1 LSLTQSKMFVD
12 NSMLYEYQKKVID
25 EVDSSWLFA
34 LDTGTG
40 KTILS
45 IHHYLKHY
53 NGEPLLIVA
62 PAQKVLEGG
71 WDREVQAVAN
81 YYGISIEYDVM
92 SYGVLAKK
100 WNLYKGW
107 FVIYDECHLIK
118 NPTSQRGKAALML
131 TKTSTNFSLLSAT
144 PSSNGWNDTINY
156 MLMFNF
162 YRNKTQFIK
171 EHAVHETKFF
181 GQRQIKVISDWKD
194 QEKLKHLYQSI
205 STKLSKDDCLDLP
218 PLVFEDIS
226 FKVSKEY
233 ETIRKKRVLETD
245 GGPIAYDTVMKL
257 QHGLR
262 FYTNQKD
269 KLSYTEMLAESTTE
283 NIVVFYYYQAEKEE
297 LIKALGK
304 SKKIYE
310 VSGKM
315 NNLPKREI
323 WSDLKDSVTLVQYQA
338 GAAGIELQYC
348 NLVIMYTPTFSFQD
362 YDQSLGR
369 AYRNGQ
375 TKKVTVYRYITKRSV
390 EEHVYRSLAEKKD
403 FTESLFK
410 EYVGVTE

>member
-1 LSLTQSKMFVD
+1 
-12 NSMLYEYQKKVID
+12 MLYEYQKKVID
-25 EVDSSWLFA
+25 KADSSWLFA
-34 LDTGTG
+34 LGTGTG

-53 NGEPLLIVA
+53 NGESLLIIA

-71 WDREVQAVAN
+71 WDREVQRVAN
-81 YYGISIEYDVM
+81 FYNIQIQYDVM

-107 FVIYDECHLIK
+107 FVIFDECHYVK
-118 NPTSQRGKAALML
+118 NPTSQRGKAALNL
-131 TKTSTNFSLLSAT
+131 TRISTNFSLLSAT
-144 PSSNGWNDTINY
+144 PSSNGWADTINY

-171 EHAVHETKFF
+171 EHAIHETKFF
-181 GQRQIKVISDWKD
+181 GQKQIKVIADWKD
-194 QEKLKHLYQSI
+194 QDKLKMLYQSI

-218 PLVFEDIS
+218 PLIFEDVY

-233 ETIRKKRVLETD
+233 EIIRKKRVLETEN
-245 GGPIAYDTVMKL
+245 GPIAYDTVMKL

-262 FYTNQKD
+262 FYANQKD
-269 KLSYTEMLAESTTE
+269 KLSYTEMLAESTNE
-283 NIVVFYYYQAEKEE
+283 NIVIFYYYQQEKDD
-297 LIKALGK
+297 LVKVLAK
-304 SKKIYE
+304 NKKIYE
-310 VSGKM
+310 VSGKV
-315 NNLPKREI
+315 NHLPSRDQWDE
-323 WSDLKDSVTLVQYQA
+323 LKNTVTLVQYQA

-348 NLVIMYTPTFSFQD
+348 NLVIFYTPTFSFQD
-362 YDQSLGR
+362 YDQALGR

-375 TKKVTVYRYITKRSV
+375 TKKVTVYRYITKKSV

-410 EYVGVTE
+410 EYVGGI

>member
-1 LSLTQSKMFVD
+1 
-12 NSMLYEYQKKVID
+12 MLYEYQKKVID
-25 EVDSSWLFA
+25 KADSSWLFA
-34 LDTGTG
+34 LGTGTG

-53 NGEPLLIVA
+53 NGESLLIIA

-71 WDREVQAVAN
+71 WDREVQRVAN
-81 YYGISIEYDVM
+81 FYNIQIQYDVM

-100 WNLYKGW
+100 WDLYKGW
-107 FVIYDECHLIK
+107 FVIFDECHYVK
-118 NPTSQRGKAALML
+118 NPTSQRGKAALNL
-131 TKTSTNFSLLSAT
+131 TRISTNFSLLSAT
-144 PSSNGWNDTINY
+144 PSSNGWADTINY

-171 EHAVHETKFF
+171 EHAIHETKFF
-181 GQRQIKVISDWKD
+181 GQKQIKVIADWKD
-194 QEKLKHLYQSI
+194 QDKLKMLYQSI

-218 PLVFEDIS
+218 PLIFEDVY

-233 ETIRKKRVLETD
+233 EIIRKKRVLETEN
-245 GGPIAYDTVMKL
+245 GPIAYDTVMKL

-262 FYTNQKD
+262 FYANQKD
-269 KLSYTEMLAESTTE
+269 KLSYTEMLAESTNE
-283 NIVVFYYYQAEKEE
+283 NIVIFYYYQQEKDD
-297 LIKALGK
+297 LVKVLAK
-304 SKKIYE
+304 NKKIYE
-310 VSGKM
+310 VSGKV
-315 NNLPKREI
+315 NHLPSRDQWDE
-323 WSDLKDSVTLVQYQA
+323 LKNTVTLVQYQA

-348 NLVIMYTPTFSFQD
+348 NLVIFYTPTFSFQD
-362 YDQSLGR
+362 YDQALGR

-375 TKKVTVYRYITKRSV
+375 TKKVTVYRYITKKSV

-410 EYVGVTE
+410 EYVGGI

>member
-1 LSLTQSKMFVD
+1 
-12 NSMLYEYQKKVID
+12 MLYEYQKKVID
-25 EVDSSWLFA
+25 KADSSWLFA
-34 LDTGTG
+34 LGTGTG

-53 NGEPLLIVA
+53 NGESLLIIA

-71 WDREVQAVAN
+71 WDREVQRVAN
-81 YYGISIEYDVM
+81 FYNIQIQYDVM

-107 FVIYDECHLIK
+107 FVIFDECHYVK
-118 NPTSQRGKAALML
+118 NPTSQRGKAALNL
-131 TKTSTNFSLLSAT
+131 TRISTNFSLLSAT
-144 PSSNGWNDTINY
+144 PSSNGWADTINY

-171 EHAVHETKFF
+171 EHAIHETKFF
-181 GQRQIKVISDWKD
+181 GQKQIKVIADWKD
-194 QEKLKHLYQSI
+194 QDKLKMLYQSI

-218 PLVFEDIS
+218 TLIFEDVY

-233 ETIRKKRVLETD
+233 EIIRKKRVLETEN
-245 GGPIAYDTVMKL
+245 GPIAYDTVMKL

-262 FYTNQKD
+262 FYANQKD
-269 KLSYTEMLAESTTE
+269 KLSYTEMLAESTNE
-283 NIVVFYYYQAEKEE
+283 NIVIFYYYQQEKDD
-297 LIKALGK
+297 LVKVLAK
-304 SKKIYE
+304 NKKIYE
-310 VSGKM
+310 VSGKV
-315 NNLPKREI
+315 NHLPSRDQWDE
-323 WSDLKDSVTLVQYQA
+323 LKNTVTLVQYQA

-348 NLVIMYTPTFSFQD
+348 NLVIFYTPTFSFQD
-362 YDQSLGR
+362 YDQALGR

-375 TKKVTVYRYITKRSV
+375 TKKVTVYRYITKKSV

-410 EYVGVTE
+410 EYVGGI

>member
-1 LSLTQSKMFVD
+1 
-12 NSMLYEYQKKVID
+12 MLYEYQKKVID
-25 EVDSSWLFA
+25 KADSSWLFA
-34 LDTGTG
+34 LGTGTG

-53 NGEPLLIVA
+53 NGESLLIIA

-71 WDREVQAVAN
+71 WDREVQRVAN
-81 YYGISIEYDVM
+81 FYNIQIQYDVM

-107 FVIYDECHLIK
+107 FVIFDECHYVK
-118 NPTSQRGKAALML
+118 NPTSQRGKAALNL
-131 TKTSTNFSLLSAT
+131 TRISTNFSLLSAT
-144 PSSNGWNDTINY
+144 PSSNGWADTINY

-171 EHAVHETKFF
+171 EHAIHETKFF
-181 GQRQIKVISDWKD
+181 GQKQIKVIADWKD
-194 QEKLKHLYQSI
+194 QDKLKMLYQSI

-218 PLVFEDIS
+218 PLIFEDVY

-233 ETIRKKRVLETD
+233 EIIRKKRVLETEN
-245 GGPIAYDTVMKL
+245 GPIAYDTVMKL

-262 FYTNQKD
+262 FYANQKD
-269 KLSYTEMLAESTTE
+269 KLSYTEMLAESTNE
-283 NIVVFYYYQAEKEE
+283 NIVIFYYYQQEKDD
-297 LIKALGK
+297 LVKVLAK
-304 SKKIYE
+304 NKKIYE
-310 VSGKM
+310 VSGKV
-315 NNLPKREI
+315 NHLPSRDQWDE
-323 WSDLKDSVTLVQYQA
+323 LKNTVTLVQYQA

-348 NLVIMYTPTFSFQD
+348 NLVIFYTPTFSFQD
-362 YDQSLGR
+362 YDQALGR

-375 TKKVTVYRYITKRSV
+375 TKKVTVYRYITKKSV

-403 FTESLFK
+403 FTESLTVQ
-410 EYVGVTE
+410 VGS